1 MVYHLLFQDLAY
13 LAGGLADGL
22 VARLLHAIDL
32 RGEYH
37 QLGLIELD
45 RVLRLDER
53 PVYALQDSLLNSFL
67 IALESLDQEL
77 HVSLHKEY
85 FSLLLLTQSVQLQH
99 LNQTLTGFLNDG
111 NLEVVGEELHAYVK
125 VAEDVVDVASNLFL
139 ICFDDLI
146 ESAEEV
152 VVYVQE

>member
-22 VARLLHAIDL
+22 VARLLHAVDL
-32 RGEYH
+32 RGEDH

-77 HVSLHKEY
+77 HVSLHEEY
-85 FSLLLLTQSVQLQH
+85 FSLLLLTQRVQLQH
-99 LNQTLTGFLNDG
+99 LDQTLTGFLDDG
-111 NLEVVGEELHAYVK
+111 HLEVVGEELHAYVK